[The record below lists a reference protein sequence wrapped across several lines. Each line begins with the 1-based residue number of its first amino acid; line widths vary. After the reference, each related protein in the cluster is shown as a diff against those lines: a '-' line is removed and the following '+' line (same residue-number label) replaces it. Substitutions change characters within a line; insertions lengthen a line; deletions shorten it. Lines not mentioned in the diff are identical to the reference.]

1 MASPRLAR
9 LGSNLTVRVLVAIA
23 LGALVGAL
31 WPDAGRAMKP
41 IGDTFVNLVRMVI
54 APVIFLTIVGGVA
67 HTTDLKRVGRV
78 GLKAL
83 IYFEV
88 VTTFALVI
96 GLVVMNVLRPG
107 EGIDASR
114 LATGDVS
121 TFAAQGKEL
130 RFVDFLTHIVPS
142 SVVGA
147 FAQGEILQ
155 VVFFSILFG
164 VALASLG
171 PAGRPVVR
179 MLDRLMQVFFRIV
192 GLVMVV
198 APIGAFGAM
207 AYTIG
212 NFGVASLLTLG
223 RLMACVYATMALFI
237 FVVLNLIARLA
248 GFSLFR
254 LLAFIKDEIL
264 IVLGTSSSEAV
275 LPRMLDKME
284 RFGCARPVVA
294 LVIPAGYSFNLDG
307 TSIYL
312 SMATLFIAQAY
323 GVHLSL
329 GQQLGVLGVL
339 MITSK
344 GAAGVT
350 GSGFI
355 VLASTLAALRVLPVE
370 GVALVLG
377 VDRFMSEARSITNL
391 IGNAVATVVIA
402 KSEGA
407 FTAGERS
414 AGRGEGGVRASRCA
428 REDEGNSRSR
438 RHHHPIHGGRPH
450 AANVPIPLVS
460 GDPPAPAAAP
470 RRPRPHRGPRAGRVR
485 PAAPRRPR
493 RPGDR
498 ARRVRRPPRF
508 AGGAARQRRGRRL
521 RRADAHRHR
530 PAGRSCPRS
539 VT

>member
-1 MASPRLAR
+1 
-9 LGSNLTVRVLVAIA
+9 
-23 LGALVGAL
+23 
-31 WPDAGRAMKP
+31 
-41 IGDTFVNLVRMVI
+41 
-54 APVIFLTIVGGVA
+54 
-67 HTTDLKRVGRV
+67 V
-78 GLKAL
+78 GLKAFV
-83 IYFEV
+83 YFEV
-88 VTTFALVI
+88 VTTFALAI
-96 GLVVMNVLRPG
+96 GLIVMHMIRPG
-107 EGIDASR
+107 EGIDAAG
-114 LATGDVS
+114 LASGDVS
-121 TFAAQGKEL
+121 EFAAQAKEL
-130 RFVDFLTHIVPS
+130 DFIDFLTHIVPS

-192 GLVMVV
+192 AIVMAV

-212 NFGVASLLTLG
+212 TFGVASLLTLG

-248 GFSLFR
+248 GFSLLR

-323 GVHLSL
+323 GINLSL

-355 VLASTLAALRVLPVE
+355 VLASTLAALRVVPVE

-377 VDRFMSEARSITNL
+377 VDRFMSEARAITNL
-391 IGNAVATVVIA
+391 IGNAVATVAIA
-402 KSEGA
+402 
-407 FTAGERS
+407 RWD
-414 AGRGEGGVRASRCA
+414 RAL
-428 REDEGNSRSR
+428 D
-438 RHHHPIHGGRPH
+438 
-450 AANVPIPLVS
+450 L
-460 GDPPAPAAAP
+460 
-470 RRPRPHRGPRAGRVR
+470 PRARATLAGK
-485 PAAPRRPR
+485 APEPISSAFASAVLPR
-493 RPGDR
+493 DE
-498 ARRVRRPPRF
+498 
-508 AGGAARQRRGRRL
+508 
-521 RRADAHRHR
+521 
-530 PAGRSCPRS
+530 
-539 VT
+539 